1 MDKRYKKHEEHLE
14 LKPGVSKLLIKLKKE
29 KIISVILSTSP
40 HDKDVAQ
47 DNLARKL
54 EYFEICNLILIDSYY
69 ATDDYPQSKGEFI
82 EKILREKKLIKKDAL
97 MVGDSYG
104 WDYKPAQD
112 VGVDAILID
121 SEYEDQS
128 KKTSNI
134 IDQLG
139 ELDQFLEN

>member
-1 MDKRYKKHEEHLE
+1 
-14 LKPGVSKLLIKLKKE
+14 
-29 KIISVILSTSP
+29 
-40 HDKDVAQ
+40 
-47 DNLARKL
+47 
-54 EYFEICNLILIDSYY
+54 
-69 ATDDYPQSKGEFI
+69 
-82 EKILREKKLIKKDAL
+82 